1 MLPSGMNN
9 LTILFNFQTERALN
23 ETLQTNVHLLSAT
36 NENGKLFQKAFSEI
50 QEEVIRICKLSEE
63 LDIVLCLLNF

>member
-9 LTILFNFQTERALN
+9 LTILFNFQTERALK

-36 NENGKLFQKAFSEI
+36 NGKLFQKAFSEI
-50 QEEVIRICKLSEE
+50 QEKVIRVCRLSGE
-63 LDIVLCLLNF
+63 LDIVVCLLNF